1 MRSVY
6 KMVDKIAASA
16 ATVLINGESGTGK
29 ELIAQAI
36 HQRSDRAD
44 KPFVAINCGAIPET
58 LLESQLFG
66 HVKGSYTGA
75 DRDHDGFCRQ
85 AEGGTIFLDE
95 IGETPHA
102 IQVKLLRMLQER
114 EIYPVGS
121 SSPVKVDVRV
131 IAATNRDL
139 EEEIA
144 RGNFRTDL
152 FYRLNVIPLHL
163 PALRERVEDIPLLV
177 DHFLKR
183 TCAEYKGSLGSIL
196 DENAL
201 RALQAYEWPG
211 NVRELENVIERASIM
226 RDGDRITVRDLPPE
240 LSDEQ
245 SAGDL
250 PAASLTVGSLVTLED
265 LERAHILSVLE
276 ATGGA
281 RKQTSEI
288 LGINAS
294 TLYRKLKKYGVQD
307 EDGEGDEDQDTEV
320 PGAELLEAVDDVLRE
335 TADDRGETVRTAGD
349 ANAVT
354 EADADEPAHGLKL
367 APGRNCTVETF
378 ESGTLHGK
386 LRPGTCEKTCSTVL
400 TCWQKANRQIAR
412 YREQM
417 ARALLYPP
425 AVGRFTDAG
434 GYPESS
440 LRARG
445 GRSKEDVMFNR
456 KGFTLIELMIVVV
469 IIGILAAIAI
479 PNFISMQDRAKE
491 AKVKGGAHTLQLAA
505 EDYAVRND
513 GIYSDQGGMVGPL
526 LPQDPN
532 GGNNLQNAFDGTYS
546 EPQWAAAAAGAGQIG
561 IVAIQDAN
569 GINVGYT
576 ITGYGKDA
584 NSGNAGVI
592 LTLSSGQ

>member
-1 MRSVY
+1 MALGRILVVDDEDSMCQYLSILLQKEGYEVATANGGAEALQVLGQKPADVVMTDIQMPKMDGIQLLKGIKAMDPTMPVIIMTAYASEQSAIDAVNLGAFSYLQKHCKNDEIKMVVRNALQLRQARTENAQLKKELTKNRTRKQIIGQSPRMRSVY

-36 HQRSDRAD
+36 HQGSDRAD
-44 KPFVAINCGAIPET
+44 KTFVAINCGAIPET

-85 AEGGTIFLDE
+85 AEGDTIFLDE
-95 IGETPHA
+95 IGETPHPS
-102 IQVKLLRMLQER
+102 QVKLLRMLQER

-152 FYRLNVIPLHL
+152 FYRLNVIPLNL
-163 PALRERVEDIPLLV
+163 PSLRERIEDIPLLV

-183 TCAEYKGSLGSIL
+183 NCADYKGSLGSIL
-196 DENAL
+196 DEQAL
-201 RALQAYEWPG
+201 HALQAYAWPG

-226 RDGDRITVRDLPPE
+226 RDSERITVRDLPAE
-240 LSDEQ
+240 IWDRQDGE
-245 SAGDL
+245 
-250 PAASLTVGSLVTLED
+250 AAAPSLAVGSLTTLED

-307 EDGEGDEDQDTEV
+307 EDDPDGDEGAEV

-335 TADDRGETVRTAGD
+335 TAAE
-349 ANAVT
+349 
-354 EADADEPAHGLKL
+354 EADADVPADEP
-367 APGRNCTVETF
+367 
-378 ESGTLHGK
+378 
-386 LRPGTCEKTCSTVL
+386 
-400 TCWQKANRQIAR
+400 
-412 YREQM
+412 
-417 ARALLYPP
+417 
-425 AVGRFTDAG
+425 
-434 GYPESS
+434 S
-440 LRARG
+440 L
-445 GRSKEDVMFNR
+445 V
-456 KGFTLIELMIVVV
+456 
-469 IIGILAAIAI
+469 
-479 PNFISMQDRAKE
+479 
-491 AKVKGGAHTLQLAA
+491 
-505 EDYAVRND
+505 
-513 GIYSDQGGMVGPL
+513 
-526 LPQDPN
+526 
-532 GGNNLQNAFDGTYS
+532 
-546 EPQWAAAAAGAGQIG
+546 
-561 IVAIQDAN
+561 
-569 GINVGYT
+569 
-576 ITGYGKDA
+576 
-584 NSGNAGVI
+584 
-592 LTLSSGQ
+592 